1 MAKENNITISDIAN
15 MSGVSIAT
23 ISRILNNKGNV
34 KEETRK
40 KVMDVIQAVDTNGA
54 LLGKFKKH
62 GGNLIIAVVTNDAN
76 PLISPFINGV
86 NTCANSKG
94 YHVLQYNCFN
104 NAYDRIEFEYMIK
117 ELPVAGFIFQQIVG
131 GNELTDFIAARFPTV
146 VSFEQYQTENISSVG
161 IDDYAAVKSAV
172 EYLITLGRKKI
183 ALLNGDLSM
192 PFTVRREQGFLD
204 ALKQADIPIRPEY
217 ITYISVSDFNYNLAR
232 NVARQILSLPDPPDA
247 FFAITDTFA
256 AAVLKEAKHL
266 GISVPQEL
274 AIIGFD
280 NTDVSTMTDP
290 AITTVNQPCY
300 EIGYQSCNILI
311 DKINDPSLAS
321 RQVWVNSEFIVRDS
335 TR

>member
-1 MAKENNITISDIAN
+1 MAKENNLTISDIAD

-34 KEETRK
+34 REETRK
-40 KVMDVIQAVDTNGA
+40 KVMDVIQSVDAGGT
-54 LLGKFKKH
+54 LLNKFKKRD
-62 GGNLIIAVVTNDAN
+62 GNLIVAVVATDSN
-76 PLISPFINGV
+76 PLISPFINGI
-86 NTCANSKG
+86 NACANSKG
-94 YHVLQYNCFN
+94 YHLLQYNCFN
-104 NAYDRIEFEYMIK
+104 NPYDRIEFEYMIK
-117 ELPVAGFIFQQIVG
+117 ELPIAGFIFHQVVG
-131 GNELTDFIAARFPTV
+131 GNQLTDFIAERFPTV

-161 IDDYAAVKSAV
+161 INDYAAVKSAV

-192 PFTVRREQGFLD
+192 PFTVRRERGFLD
-204 ALKQADIPIRPEY
+204 ALQQADIPVRQEY
-217 ITYISVSDFNYNLAR
+217 MTYISVSDFNYNLAR
-232 NVARQILSLPDPPDA
+232 NAARQILSLPDPPNA

-266 GISVPQEL
+266 GISVPRDL

-321 RQVWVNSEFIVRDS
+321 RQVWVNSEFIVRES
-335 TR
+335 TQ